1 MKKDISYKTLIIGS
15 AVYILCGLVIN
26 YLFGVGDV
34 LSEQAIAAGEKEPPL
49 LFGDNFLLYLFFIYG
64 GYTFT
69 FYAIFFYMIRK
80 NNIFKAR
87 TFIISFFAI
96 FTNLFAGFGLAVDD
110 NTWLPYYIYFPTIN
124 YGLGIVI
131 KVTFVNYV
139 ILLILSG
146 VIYWFTNKI
155 KVEQDRFL
163 P

>member
-1 MKKDISYKTLIIGS
+1 
-15 AVYILCGLVIN
+15 
-26 YLFGVGDV
+26 
-34 LSEQAIAAGEKEPPL
+34 
-49 LFGDNFLLYLFFIYG
+49 
-64 GYTFT
+64 
-69 FYAIFFYMIRK
+69 MIKK

-87 TFIISFFAI
+87 TFVISFIAI
-96 FTNLFAGFGLAVDD
+96 FINLFAGFGLAVDD
-110 NTWLPYYIYFPTIN
+110 NTLLPYYIYFPTIY

>member
-34 LSEQAIAAGEKEPPL
+34 LSEQAIAAREKEPPL

-87 TFIISFFAI
+87 TFVISFIAI
-96 FTNLFAGFGLAVDD
+96 FINLFAGFGLAVDD
-110 NTWLPYYIYFPTIN
+110 NTLLPY

>member
-1 MKKDISYKTLIIGS
+1 MKKDISYKSLIIGS

-26 YLFGVGDV
+26 YLFGVGYV

-69 FYAIFFYMIRK
+69 FYAIFFYMIKK

-87 TFIISFFAI
+87 TFVISFIAI